1 LESSYLDMTPE
12 QHRSLIMGVR
22 ESAVS
27 LGAVVGPLLLA
38 FSSRLS
44 PQSVFTVALLAAL
57 AAVILTLAVLKL
69 QGGRGARSTERDT
82 SERAVLV
89 FSTLYSILEEVQVM
103 RQPTSLLA
111 EAENTADLTLRST
124 TALSEWH

>member
-1 LESSYLDMTPE
+1 MLHRRCRMKRHEPGTVNGESNYW
-12 QHRSLIMGVR
+12 
-22 ESAVS
+22 
-27 LGAVVGPLLLA
+27 
-38 FSSRLS
+38 FSRHSKPVIFL
-44 PQSVFTVALLAAL
+44 
-57 AAVILTLAVLKL
+57 ILTLAVLKL